1 MLSPI
6 TALIIGVILAILV
19 LGFAAGIGAQDDVGY
34 SVWETTEVGF
44 DYTDGGYFVE
54 DTFITDMDYGGDCGY
69 ADDYYYE

>member
-19 LGFAAGIGAQDDVGY
+19 LGFAGGIGAQDDVGY

-44 DYTDGGYFVE
+44 DYTDGGYF
-54 DTFITDMDYGGDCGY
+54 
-69 ADDYYYE
+69 